1 MTTIITIITIITTT
15 IAMTIT
21 YTSFFFLT
29 LLISAAIPIFSRTLK
44 TNQRFEV
51 SAGRLWECIDSGTS
65 GDIDHLLHRMPAGG
79 VLDVVDPGK
88 IGRMTATPPGKDRI
102 EPFKFPLPPRPL
114 PLFHQADVHPAAH
127 RLDHRVDHRIGEA
140 DASVIAVTLERCND
154 AQPGGCGMIASA
166 GFQERQKLGGLGEEL
181 CPANQLVEDPDAG
194 LIREWLQDA
203 PVHIQ
208 QEPGDLPIVDLPE
221 NGHAFPKAVFILHG
235 GDLQPR
241 RARRLRAVTSDT
253 APARGGAAISS
264 SHPRAQSQLAG

>member
-88 IGRMTATPPGKDRI
+88 IGRMTATPPGKDGTK
-102 EPFKFPLPPRPL
+102 PFKALQSPSKPFKAFQILS
-114 PLFHQADVHPAAH
+114 AAT
-127 RLDHRVDHRIGEA
+127 A
-140 DASVIAVTLERCND
+140 
-154 AQPGGCGMIASA
+154 
-166 GFQERQKLGGLGEEL
+166 
-181 CPANQLVEDPDAG
+181 
-194 LIREWLQDA
+194 
-203 PVHIQ
+203 
-208 QEPGDLPIVDLPE
+208 
-221 NGHAFPKAVFILHG
+221 
-235 GDLQPR
+235 
-241 RARRLRAVTSDT
+241 
-253 APARGGAAISS
+253 APALPSSRGSPS
-264 SHPRAQSQLAG
+264 RPSPRSPSGSPDRRSGRFGNYRNA

>member
-88 IGRMTATPPGKDRI
+88 IGRMTATPPGKDGTK
-102 EPFKFPLPPRPL
+102 PFKALQSLSNSFCRHGRSRSSIKPRLTQPP
-114 PLFHQADVHPAAH
+114 
-127 RLDHRVDHRIGEA
+127 
-140 DASVIAVTLERCND
+140 
-154 AQPGGCGMIASA
+154 IAS
-166 GFQERQKLGGLGEEL
+166 
-181 CPANQLVEDPDAG
+181 
-194 LIREWLQDA
+194 ITEWITGSA
-203 PVHIQ
+203 
-208 QEPGDLPIVDLPE
+208 
-221 NGHAFPKAVFILHG
+221 K
-235 GDLQPR
+235 R
-241 RARRLRAVTSDT
+241 TLR
-253 APARGGAAISS
+253 
-264 SHPRAQSQLAG
+264 